1 MIDSC
6 DTLSDD
12 DDDMMMAIA
21 MIVASDTYDVDFY
34 SDNDNNDMWPPYLH
48 LATSE
53 MWCWSG
59 GSGILTELSLCY
71 STT

>member
-21 MIVASDTYDVDFY
+21 MIVAGDTYDVDFY
-34 SDNDNNDMWPPYLH
+34 SDNDNNDM
-48 LATSE
+48 
-53 MWCWSG
+53 
-59 GSGILTELSLCY
+59 
-71 STT
+71 